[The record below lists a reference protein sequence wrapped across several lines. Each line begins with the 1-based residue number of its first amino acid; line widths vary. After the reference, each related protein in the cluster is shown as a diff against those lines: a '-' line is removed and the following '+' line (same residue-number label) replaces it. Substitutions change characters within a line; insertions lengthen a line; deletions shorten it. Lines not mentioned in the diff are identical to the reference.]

1 MQTFLTHTE
10 LLALILFGIV
20 EACCVPISSEI
31 TFGFAGVLAAQQGHL
46 SLPVVII
53 VGSLAELVGTFIS
66 YGVGRKGGRPAVERY
81 GRYVLIT
88 SRDLD
93 RAERFFAGKG
103 AWAVLIVRLVPVLRA
118 FGGLVSGIVE
128 VPVGQFAIFNAIG
141 TVIFATALS
150 SIGYAVGSAWD
161 SVSKDLSIGGY
172 IIVVLVV
179 VAVAAVILLRLRE
192 FRRERAAGTLPAEL
206 EDPAAPEEP
215 TALQDPAALQQP
227 AERAQP
233 TSHRRT
239 ARRH

>member
-10 LLALILFGIV
+10 FLALILFGIV

-53 VGSLAELVGTFIS
+53 VGTLAELVGSFIS
-66 YGVGRKGGRPAVERY
+66 YAVGRKGGRPAVERY

-103 AWAVLIVRLVPVLRA
+103 AWAVLIVRLLPVLRA

-128 VPVGQFAIFNAIG
+128 VPVAQFAIFNAIG

-150 SIGYAVGSAWD
+150 SIGYGVGSAWT

-172 IIVVLVV
+172 VIVAVVVL
-179 VAVAAVILLRLRE
+179 AVAAVIVLRLRE
-192 FRRERAAGTLPAEL
+192 FRRERAAGTLPAALQE
-206 EDPAAPEEP
+206 PAAVG
-215 TALQDPAALQQP
+215 
-227 AERAQP
+227 ERAEP
-233 TSHRRT
+233 GTPAPPAPPAPPASHRRT
-239 ARRH
+239 ARRR

>member
-1 MQTFLTHTE
+1 MQSFLTHTE

-53 VGSLAELVGTFIS
+53 VGTLAELIGSFIS
-66 YGVGRKGGRPAVERY
+66 YAVGRKGGRPAVERY

-93 RAERFFAGKG
+93 RVERFFAGKG
-103 AWAVLIVRLVPVLRA
+103 AWAVLIVRLLPVLRA

-128 VPVGQFAIFNAIG
+128 VPVAQFAIFNAIG
-141 TVIFATALS
+141 TLIFATALS
-150 SIGYAVGSAWD
+150 GIGYGVGSAWTR
-161 SVSKDLSIGGY
+161 VSKDLSIGGY
-172 IIVVLVV
+172 VIVVLVV
-179 VAVAAVILLRLRE
+179 LAVAAVIVLRLRE
-192 FRRERAAGTLPAEL
+192 FRRERAAGTLPA
-206 EDPAAPEEP
+206 
-215 TALQDPAALQQP
+215 ALQEPAALQKP
-227 AERAQP
+227 AAVGEPTEPAPPVPP

-239 ARRH
+239 ARRR